1 MNSIRVA
8 METDRKLT
16 LVELAVA
23 VPLLSLAVGLIVCG
37 LVYF

>member
-1 MNSIRVA
+1 
-8 METDRKLT
+8 LT